1 MGATCLYVDQAG
13 KSSASSDNPAIAESD
28 MLDDG
33 GAAAT
38 RNRFVVV
45 DDRLRGDEELA
56 IAILEKAVL
65 GETVLDRV
73 VLEQLKAY
81 IRGGGGSDQDMG
93 VDGGA
98 VLPAEGVMDG
108 VVRDLDNLSVSS
120 SEEGD
125 KYEDACGDVSG
136 ADTTVTQ
143 SDRLE
148 KHASV
153 PQKQRTM
160 LTADLPA
167 PVVTR
172 TPAEGLDAGAALAQA
187 KLKDRPIT
195 KGEQCINSHVTKASY
210 RMYRVCQLIKMHSTH
225 SRIKCVLSSSISYFV
240 DCCFQ
245 HKMFNTT
252 KLLNPTVSFVEL
264 IMHK

>member
-1 MGATCLYVDQAG
+1 
-13 KSSASSDNPAIAESD
+13 

-33 GAAAT
+33 SAAAAT

-81 IRGGGGSDQDMG
+81 IRGGGAGDQDVSG
-93 VDGGA
+93 DVGG
-98 VLPAEGVMDG
+98 LPAEGVMDG

-125 KYEDACGDVSG
+125 KFEDACGDVSG
-136 ADTTVTQ
+136 GGQADVVTQ
-143 SDRLE
+143 LDRLE
-148 KHASV
+148 KHACV
-153 PQKQRTM
+153 PHKQRTM
-160 LTADLPA
+160 LTSDLPP
-167 PVVTR
+167 PVIR
-172 TPAEGLDAGAALAQA
+172 TPAEGLDAAAALAQA

-195 KGEQCINSHVTKASY
+195 KG
-210 RMYRVCQLIKMHSTH
+210 L
-225 SRIKCVLSSSISYFV
+225 
-240 DCCFQ
+240 
-245 HKMFNTT
+245 
-252 KLLNPTVSFVEL
+252 
-264 IMHK
+264 